1 MGKHIG
7 LIGIE
12 GFFKEKTGSNP
23 KEWVLMIAGLL
34 QIKAI

>member
-12 GFFKEKTGSNP
+12 GFFKEKDRIQSKGMSPYDCRIASN
-23 KEWVLMIAGLL
+23 
-34 QIKAI
+34 